1 MLPDN
6 FNVRVYGLCFNKSKN
21 SLLTCEE
28 TYNGRKII
36 KFPGGGLKHGEGTLT
51 CLKREFIEEFN
62 TEINIIL
69 HFYTTDFFQ
78 RSAFDPKDQIL
89 SIYYLIEIKKKIIK
103 GPDYIKINW
112 IPIENLNTDL
122 FTFPI
127 DQKVAGLLLESF

>member
-6 FNVRVYGLCFNKSKN
+6 FNVRVYGLCFNN
-21 SLLTCEE
+21 NNHSLLISEE
-28 TYNGRKII
+28 TYNGAKII
-36 KFPGGGLKHGEGTLT
+36 KFPGGGLKYGEGTLD

-62 TEINIIL
+62 TEINILI

-103 GPDYIKINW
+103 HPDYIKTHW
-112 IPIENLNTDL
+112 IPIETLSTDI

-127 DQKVAGLLLESF
+127 DQKVASLLLESF

>member
-6 FNVRVYGLCFNKSKN
+6 FNVRVYGLCFNKSKD

-28 TYNGRKII
+28 TYNGKKII

-78 RSAFDPKDQIL
+78 RSAFDPKDQII

-103 GPDYIKINW
+103 APDYIKINW
-112 IPIENLNTDL
+112 IPIKNLTTDL

>member
-51 CLKREFIEEFN
+51 CLKESLLKN
-62 TEINIIL
+62 
-69 HFYTTDFFQ
+69 
-78 RSAFDPKDQIL
+78 
-89 SIYYLIEIKKKIIK
+89 SI
-103 GPDYIKINW
+103 
-112 IPIENLNTDL
+112 
-122 FTFPI
+122 
-127 DQKVAGLLLESF
+127 QK